1 MDDFDVLIDIIL
13 LDSEGNYQFY
23 TKSRYKE
30 IKCIEQLIFSLV
42 VALPIQLF
50 Y

>member
-1 MDDFDVLIDIIL
+1 MDDFDVLIDVIL
-13 LDSEGNYQFY
+13 LDSAGNYPFY

-30 IKCIEQLIFSLV
+30 IKCIGQLKFSLV
-42 VALPIQLF
+42 VALPIQSL